1 MVIGLIVNER
11 YVAPPDSPRQ
21 GIVPARGWSGR
32 MVWIDITG
40 SAPAKG
46 LEPAF
51 QEALRGLA
59 GSWTI
64 EVAEGLVGG
73 WWLLAFRR
81 DDGFERTLLLSP
93 LEQSAE
99 LIREGVQEA
108 FRLVPPRTGSRPQT
122 LPPGVTDDRRAAP
135 RR

>member
-1 MVIGLIVNER
+1 
-11 YVAPPDSPRQ
+11 
-21 GIVPARGWSGR
+21 
-32 MVWIDITG
+32 MVWINVRGT
-40 SAPAKG
+40 AQAKG

-73 WWLLAFRR
+73 WWLLVFRR

-93 LEQSAE
+93 MEQTPGV
-99 LIREGVQEA
+99 LRESVQEA
-108 FRLVPPRTGSRPQT
+108 FRTVPPRGGTAAQT
-122 LPPGVTDDRRAAP
+122 LPPGVTHDRRATP